1 MLTPIPLMNNSQT
14 QAKKEI
20 TICFLGKTG
29 SGKST
34 LINALYNW
42 CLGVDGE
49 NKTAQKYCISTRS
62 NTGKQLKAEE
72 QFIHLNTENTH
83 APKGASA
90 TQQPTIYTFETDE
103 FILHVVDTPG
113 FLNTAGFGKD
123 HESIE
128 QIFEHITWLNQIHL
142 FCIVWNERR
151 LSAEQ
156 GFVIGC
162 LKQFLPKN
170 SHQNIVVCVTSA
182 LELDIGTTEAINAAG
197 LNESPCVCFDN
208 AWVTIEFEKD
218 GVLGRIAKMYRREAN
233 ESFDKLIERAKAV
246 QPISSGVFQ
255 TIKEER
261 QLLEINRLKVLAAI
275 ASFNSVQYALQTAM
289 RELNDLSKEISGI
302 RVKYT
307 KITPKETPKKWNLI
321 CTICGM
327 NCCLDTSL
335 PFNIQDYSVCS
346 VMKAD
351 GFCRQC
357 GHHHSVHTHA
367 CIEWDR
373 HEITEELI
381 DSVNYQ
387 KKLNKEE
394 ELARRNIKKQELVYK
409 VASLEA
415 QVKQQKTALRSVV
428 DRLSSLV
435 MAPLNPHY
443 LDYLET
449 LQEKA
454 KQRGAIALAN
464 AIDQE
469 YKSYAE
475 FIKLIK
481 P

>member
-1 MLTPIPLMNNSQT
+1 
-14 QAKKEI
+14 
-20 TICFLGKTG
+20 
-29 SGKST
+29 
-34 LINALYNW
+34 
-42 CLGVDGE
+42 
-49 NKTAQKYCISTRS
+49 
-62 NTGKQLKAEE
+62 
-72 QFIHLNTENTH
+72 
-83 APKGASA
+83 
-90 TQQPTIYTFETDE
+90 
-103 FILHVVDTPG
+103 
-113 FLNTAGFGKD
+113 
-123 HESIE
+123 
-128 QIFEHITWLNQIHL
+128 
-142 FCIVWNERR
+142 
-151 LSAEQ
+151 
-156 GFVIGC
+156 
-162 LKQFLPKN
+162 
-170 SHQNIVVCVTSA
+170 
-182 LELDIGTTEAINAAG
+182 
-197 LNESPCVCFDN
+197 
-208 AWVTIEFEKD
+208 
-218 GVLGRIAKMYRREAN
+218 
-233 ESFDKLIERAKAV
+233 
-246 QPISSGVFQ
+246 
-255 TIKEER
+255 
-261 QLLEINRLKVLAAI
+261 
-275 ASFNSVQYALQTAM
+275 
-289 RELNDLSKEISGI
+289 
-302 RVKYT
+302 
-307 KITPKETPKKWNLI
+307 
-321 CTICGM
+321 
-327 NCCLDTSL
+327 
-335 PFNIQDYSVCS
+335 
-346 VMKAD
+346 MKAD